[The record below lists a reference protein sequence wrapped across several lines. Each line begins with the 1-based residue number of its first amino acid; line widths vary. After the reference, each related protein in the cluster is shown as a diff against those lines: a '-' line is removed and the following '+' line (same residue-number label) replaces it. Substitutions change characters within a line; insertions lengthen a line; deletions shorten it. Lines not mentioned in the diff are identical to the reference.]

1 MEATPIILGSLGAS
15 PGSMERFMTFLLAY
29 ICILYIYMY
38 TYVYIWE
45 IKKMGN
51 LYLSSN
57 MAWEIRKIFPCPR
70 LPKAQIS
77 WSLYGHNWGL
87 PTSRHAHMMN
97 NDVCVSRNCVDTSNW
112 LFEFEWEKCGFE
124 VLN

>member
-1 MEATPIILGSLGAS
+1 
-15 PGSMERFMTFLLAY
+15 
-29 ICILYIYMY
+29 
-38 TYVYIWE
+38 
-45 IKKMGN
+45 MGN

-97 NDVCVSRNCVDTSNW
+97 NDVCVCPEIAWIPQIGSLSLNGKNV
-112 LFEFEWEKCGFE
+112 
-124 VLN
+124 VLKF